1 VLDLSSHGD
10 SKENTE
16 IDQKDGPEHRD
27 IKYTEETAD
36 ESNEDSLGGR
46 VPKQQG

>member
-1 VLDLSSHGD
+1 MLDLSSHSD

-27 IKYTEETAD
+27 VKYTEETANQ
-36 ESNEDSLGGR
+36 SNEDSLGGR
-46 VPKQQG
+46 VPRQV